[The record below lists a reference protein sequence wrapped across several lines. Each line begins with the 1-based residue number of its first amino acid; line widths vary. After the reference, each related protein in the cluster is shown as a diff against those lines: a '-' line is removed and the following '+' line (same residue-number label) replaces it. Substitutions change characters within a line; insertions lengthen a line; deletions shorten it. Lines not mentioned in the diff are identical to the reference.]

1 MSSNRQR
8 NLHRLAGITLVM
20 TLLVIAWGAFVRAT
34 GAGAGCG
41 SHWPTCNGQIIPR
54 APNVKTLIE
63 FTHRLTSGVD
73 ALMVVALLVLSFRAF
88 PQGHRVRRA
97 AVLSM
102 ILMVTEALVGA
113 GLVIFEMV
121 AGNTQ
126 IARAAWMAAHLL
138 NTFALLAALV
148 STWWFSRTPN
158 LENNRPSSS
167 PFRRSVRIGVGLLL
181 LTATSGAVAAL
192 GDTLFPSASLAEGL
206 AQDLSPGAHLFIRL
220 RVWHPVVAAI
230 VGLYLL
236 IILGMLASQATN
248 ALHRRIATFAA
259 ALVFAQITIGI
270 INVILLAPVAVQ
282 LLHLVAA
289 DLLWMAMVVL
299 AFELQPTS
307 KIQE

>member
-1 MSSNRQR
+1 MSTNRQR
-8 NLHRLAGITLVM
+8 NFHRLATLTLVL

-54 APNVKTLIE
+54 APSVKTLIE
-63 FTHRLTSGVD
+63 FTHRVTSGLD
-73 ALMVVALLVLSFRAF
+73 FLMVVALLVLSFRAF
-88 PQGHRVRRA
+88 PSGHHVRRA
-97 AVLSM
+97 AILSM
-102 ILMVTEALVGA
+102 ILMVTEALIGA

-148 STWWFSRTPN
+148 STWWFSRTPGVDSMPAPTP
-158 LENNRPSSS
+158 L
-167 PFRRSVRIGVGLLL
+167 RRFLRMGVALLL

-220 RVWHPVVAAI
+220 RMWHPIVAGA

-236 IILGMLASQATN
+236 VILGLLANQGAN
-248 ALHRRIATFAA
+248 ALHRRIATVAA
-259 ALVFAQITIGI
+259 ALVLAQVTIGI
-270 INVILLAPVAVQ
+270 INVVLLAPVAIQ
-282 LLHLVAA
+282 LLHLLVG

-299 AFELQPTS
+299 AFESRPTGTAS
-307 KIQE
+307 A

>member
-1 MSSNRQR
+1 MSTHRQR
-8 NLHRLAGITLVM
+8 NFHRLATVTLVM

-54 APNVKTLIE
+54 APSVKTLIE
-63 FTHRLTSGVD
+63 FTHRLTSGLD

-88 PQGHRVRRA
+88 PSGHRVRRA
-97 AVLSM
+97 AILSM
-102 ILMVTEALVGA
+102 VLMVTEALVGA

-148 STWWFSRTPN
+148 STWWFSRTPDV
-158 LENNRPSSS
+158 EHTPSASQS
-167 PFRRSVRIGVGLLL
+167 RRWVRMGVVLLL

-220 RVWHPVVAAI
+220 RMWHPIVAGT

-236 IILGMLASQATN
+236 VILGMIASQGEN
-248 ALHRRIATFAA
+248 VLHRRIATFAA
-259 ALVFAQITIGI
+259 ALVFAQVTIGI
-270 INVILLAPVAVQ
+270 VTVMLLAPVAVQ
-282 LLHLVAA
+282 LLHLVVG

-299 AFELQPTS
+299 AFELRPAV
-307 KIQE
+307 KAPK